1 MLLQSVLKWA
11 IASLVVISPLVIA
24 ILPTVSLKLS
34 KTVLSGTT
42 LMLKRFTASCVNR
55 SELFRIYKPQDPISE
70 IETQVTSSE
79 VLLNHC
85 DSFRGGVLPIEI
97 SKKSSARQRVR
108 SALVVSTNLLR
119 YIANTCCCKLSF
131 TYLSIA
137 LASGEG

>member
-70 IETQVTSSE
+70 IETQVTSSGL
-79 VLLNHC
+79 LLNHC

-97 SKKSSARQRVR
+97 SKNSSAI
-108 SALVVSTNLLR
+108 LVHCCYTLELNTAFLCKRYCLLF
-119 YIANTCCCKLSF
+119 AEF
-131 TYLSIA
+131 
-137 LASGEG
+137 